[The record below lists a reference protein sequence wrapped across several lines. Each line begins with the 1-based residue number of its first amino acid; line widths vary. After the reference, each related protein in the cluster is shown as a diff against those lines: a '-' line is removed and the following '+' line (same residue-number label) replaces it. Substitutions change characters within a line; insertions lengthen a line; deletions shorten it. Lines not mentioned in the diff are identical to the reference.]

1 MEDMEM
7 SDFYT
12 EQLIKK
18 QTDMKDVVIKAVL
31 VAVAIVSVLTVF
43 IMPMGL
49 IVPIIVIA
57 LVWFL
62 ITRLNVEYEYLY
74 VNGDLDIDKIMNKS
88 KRKRVFSANV
98 DVMELLAP
106 INSPRLDQFQNAKV
120 INLSSGSADARL
132 YALIVSHDGHQAK
145 LIFEP
150 NDTIIEG
157 LFMLAP
163 RKVVRQ

>member
-1 MEDMEM
+1 MG
-7 SDFYT
+7 DFYT

-18 QTDMKDVVIKAVL
+18 QTGMKDVVIKAVL
-31 VAVAIVSVLTVF
+31 VAMAIVSVLTVF

-49 IVPIIVIA
+49 IIPIIVVVA
-57 LVWFL
+57 VWFL

-98 DVMELLAP
+98 DAMELLAP
-106 INSPRLDQFQNAKV
+106 VDSPRFGQYQNARV
-120 INLSSGSADARL
+120 LNLSSGSPDARL
-132 YALIVSHDGHQAK
+132 YGLIVSNNGQMIK

-157 LFMLAP
+157 IFMLAP